1 MCRLHLWENM
11 LAEQEAGSQG
21 HVEISGISLQSLIFW
36 AAFLF
41 TLKLVNVLSGYTYNF
56 CLGK

>member
-1 MCRLHLWENM
+1 MGNM

-36 AAFLF
+36 AAFILKFQVGKCIIRLHLQFLF
-41 TLKLVNVLSGYTYNF
+41 REIKATIW
-56 CLGK
+56 

>member
-36 AAFLF
+36 AAFLLYF
-41 TLKLVNVLSGYTYNF
+41 EVSKCVIRLHV
-56 CLGK
+56 